1 MLPAVRP
8 LCLVLATAFAPCVC
22 LAQLS
27 APVIE
32 PNGAAHAPNSEGTY
46 AALRS
51 NLPVAPGLVVKD
63 LTLERQGGTFHFD
76 DGSFFLYGP
85 VNGRVTGAVFQGKG
99 HFTLSP
105 TDPNERRSLA
115 LLTKTPEMSQEFTTV
130 VLRFTDATADEIRKA
145 STGPISGN
153 ATEADRTAAELA
165 RNFRETIHW
174 NIDARLLEDVLIDKP
189 RESRSGFFLASFRAG
204 GFFAGKNLLFIVDP
218 EGALSADGDQVEL
231 ATWDAADFH
240 GWTAYRMQGAGSAAV
255 ALPTHVTDEAIDIS
269 LEKSGKITCAAI
281 VSLTVNRPGLR
292 VIHLDLFPTLRVSG
306 VYSETGVPL
315 DFIQEDKR
323 RDPDFA
329 VELPQGAPAG
339 EAMRVLVKY
348 TGPDAVQREGDGVYD
363 LVHAARTSW
372 YPAGHEVSGDFA
384 NYKLTFHLPKGLQAV
399 ATGDQVAHDRDGN
412 IERYVWQTRAPIPV
426 AGFNIGEFKQEEIK
440 TPQGFVVDGYAN
452 VNLPDWIANQA
463 NQGVGSLATPPGLK
477 NQVSQG
483 NAAIQIY
490 SDYFG
495 KLPYDH
501 VSLTEQTTCLDGQG
515 WPTMV
520 YLPICAFWDATE
532 QNSFGLRSFD
542 MPGFWDSVTPHEVAH
557 QWWGDLVGWSSYRD
571 QWMSEGFATFSASLF
586 LMQTSPKMDSY
597 RKYWSDQHRQLFE
610 KNTFGKRP
618 IDVGPVTMG
627 YRINSTK
634 TGDDVYRAVIYAKGA
649 YILHMIQMM
658 YWTPQYQEQPFKK
671 SMQAFVQEYAGK
683 AASTEDFKHSLEK
696 TLPKWADATGDGK
709 LDWFFNEYVY
719 GTEVPHYDLTSDL
732 SPGADGV
739 TSIHFKVTQS
749 GVSNNFLML
758 VPLYV
763 QMDNGNTI
771 RLGSMKMRGDTTLDQ
786 TVKVKLSS
794 PGKKLLLNFNADVL
808 SD

>member
-1 MLPAVRP
+1 MALLPP
-8 LCLVLATAFAPCVC
+8 VC

-32 PNGAAHAPNSEGTY
+32 PSGTAHAPNSEGTY

-51 NLPVAPGLVVKD
+51 NLPAGPGFQVKNLVIG
-63 LTLERQGGTFHFD
+63 RQGGSFHFD
-76 DGSFFLYGP
+76 DGSFFLFGP
-85 VNGRVTGAVFQGKG
+85 VNGRVTGAVFEGKG
-99 HFTLSP
+99 HFALSP
-105 TDPNERRSLA
+105 IDPNERRSLA

-145 STGPISGN
+145 ATGPASES
-153 ATEADRTAAELA
+153 ATTAAQAAAQLA
-165 RNFRETIHW
+165 KDLRETIHW
-174 NIDARLLEDVLIDKP
+174 NLDARILEDVLFDKP
-189 RESRSGFFLASFRAG
+189 ADAHGSFFLASFRTG
-204 GFFAGKNLLFIVDP
+204 GFFVGKNLLFIVDP
-218 EGALSADGDQVEL
+218 EGALGADGDQVEL
-231 ATWDAADFH
+231 ATWDADDFH
-240 GWTAYRMQGAGSAAV
+240 GWTAYRMQGNSDAI
-255 ALPTHVTDEAIDIS
+255 ALPAHVTDEAIDLS
-269 LEKSGKITCAAI
+269 LETSGRITCAAT

-292 VIHLDLFPTLRVSG
+292 VLHFDLFPTLRVSG
-306 VYSETGVPL
+306 VYSETGTPL
-315 DFIQEDKR
+315 DFIQEDKK

-329 VELPQGAPAG
+329 VELPQGASADKP
-339 EAMRVLVKY
+339 MRLLIRY
-348 TGPDAVQREGDGVYD
+348 AGPDAVQREGQGVYD
-363 LVHAARTSW
+363 LIHAARTSW

-426 AGFNIGEFKQEEIK
+426 AGFNLGEFKQEEMK
-440 TPQGFVVDGYAN
+440 TPQGFVVDGFAN
-452 VNLPDWIANQA
+452 TNLPDWIANAA
-463 NQGVGSLATPPGLK
+463 NQGMGSLSTPAGLK

-490 SDYFG
+490 SEYFG

-520 YLPICAFWDATE
+520 FLPICAFWDTTE
-532 QNSFGLRSFD
+532 QHAFGLRDFD
-542 MPGFWDSVTPHEVAH
+542 MPAFWDSVTPHEVAH

-586 LMQTSPKMDSY
+586 LMNTSQKMDGY
-597 RKYWSDQHRQLFE
+597 HKYWNDQHRQLFE
-610 KNTFGKRP
+610 KNANGKRP

-627 YRINSTK
+627 YRVNSSK
-634 TGDDVYRAVIYAKGA
+634 TGDDVYQALIYAKGA
-649 YILHMIQMM
+649 YILHMIEMM
-658 YWTPQYQEQPFKK
+658 YWTPQYHEEPFKK
-671 SMQAFVQEYAGK
+671 SMQAFVQEYSGK
-683 AASTEDFKHSLEK
+683 AASTEDFEHSLEK

-732 SPGADGV
+732 TPGADGV
-739 TSIHFKVTQS
+739 TSIHFKIAQS
-749 GVSNNFLML
+749 GVSDNFLML
-758 VPLYV
+758 VPLYL
-763 QMDNGNTI
+763 QLTNGDTI
-771 RLGSMKMRGDTTLDQ
+771 RLGSMRMHGNSNLEQ
-786 TVKVKLSS
+786 TVKIKL
-794 PGKKLLLNFNADVL
+794 PAPAKKLVLNYNQDVL

>member
-1 MLPAVRP
+1 M
-8 LCLVLATAFAPCVC
+8 AFAPSVC
-22 LAQLS
+22 LSQLS

-32 PNGAAHAPNSEGTY
+32 PNGTAHVPNSEGTY

-51 NLPVAPGLVVKD
+51 NLPVAPGLAVKG
-63 LTLERQGGTFHFD
+63 LTISRQGGSFHFD
-76 DGSFFLYGP
+76 DGSFFLYGA
-85 VNGRVTGAVFQGKG
+85 VNGRTTGAVFQGKG
-99 HFTLSP
+99 HFTLAP
-105 TDPNERRSLA
+105 TDPSERRSLA
-115 LLTKTPEMSQEFTTV
+115 LLTKTQEMSQEFTTV

-145 STGPISGN
+145 STGPADAN
-153 ATEADRTAAELA
+153 AIEASKTAAELA
-165 RNFRETIHW
+165 RIFRETIHW
-174 NIDARLLEDVLIDKP
+174 NLDERLLEDVLSDKP
-189 RESRSGFFLASFRAG
+189 GDGHGSFFLASFRAG

-231 ATWDAADFH
+231 ATWDTDDFH
-240 GWTAYRMQGAGSAAV
+240 GWTAYRMQGAGSDAI
-255 ALPTHVTDEAIDIS
+255 ALPTHVTDEAIDIG
-269 LEKSGKITCAAI
+269 LEKSGKIACAST
-281 VSLTVNRPGLR
+281 VSLDVNRPGLR
-292 VIHLDLFPTLRVSG
+292 VVRFDLFPTLRVSG
-306 VYSETGVPL
+306 VYSETGAPL
-315 DFIQEDKR
+315 DFIQEDKK

-329 VELPQGAPAG
+329 VELPQGASAG
-339 EAMRVLVKY
+339 KPMRLLIKY
-348 TGPDAVQREGDGVYD
+348 SGPDAVAREGDGVYD

-384 NYKLTFHLPKGLQAV
+384 NYRLTFHLPKGLQAV

-412 IERYVWQTRAPIPV
+412 IERFVWQTSAPIPV
-426 AGFNIGEFKQEEIK
+426 AGFNIGEFKQEQIK
-440 TPQGFVVDGYAN
+440 TPQGFVVDGFAN
-452 VNLPDWIANQA
+452 VNLPDWISSAANGGLGNLSA
-463 NQGVGSLATPPGLK
+463 VSGLK

-495 KLPYDH
+495 KLPYNH

-520 YLPICAFWDATE
+520 YLPICAFWDSTE

-542 MPGFWDSVTPHEVAH
+542 MPAFWDSVTAHEVAH

-571 QWMSEGFATFSASLF
+571 QWMSEGFATFSASLY
-586 LMQTSPKMDSY
+586 LMHTSPKMDGY
-597 RKYWSDQHRQLFE
+597 HKYWSDQHRQLLE
-610 KNTFGKRP
+610 KNSYGKRP

-627 YRINSTK
+627 YRVNNSK
-634 TGDDVYRAVIYAKGA
+634 TGDDVYRALIYAKGA

-719 GTEVPHYDLTSDL
+719 GTEVPHYDLSSDATT
-732 SPGADGV
+732 GADGV
-739 TSIHFKVTQS
+739 TSVHFKIAQS
-749 GVSNNFLML
+749 GVSDNFLML
-758 VPLYV
+758 VPVYL
-763 QMDNGNTI
+763 QMANGSTI
-771 RLGSMKMRGDTTLDQ
+771 RLGSMKMRGVTNLEQ
-786 TVKVKLSS
+786 TVKVKLPSA
-794 PGKKLLLNFNADVL
+794 GKKLLLNYNQDVL

>member
-1 MLPAVRP
+1 M
-8 LCLVLATAFAPCVC
+8 AFLSSVC

-32 PNGAAHAPNSEGTY
+32 PSGTAHVPNSEGTY

-51 NLPVAPGLVVKD
+51 NLPAGPGVMVKNLVI
-63 LTLERQGGTFHFD
+63 ERQGGSFHFE
-76 DGSFFLYGP
+76 DGSFFFYGP
-85 VNGRVTGAVFQGKG
+85 VNGRVTGAVFEGKG

-130 VLRFTDATADEIRKA
+130 VLRFTDSTADEIRKGSA
-145 STGPISGN
+145 GPANGD
-153 ATEADRTAAELA
+153 ATEATKAGAELA
-165 RNFRETIHW
+165 RDFRETIHW
-174 NIDARLLEDVLIDKP
+174 NLDARILDDVLSDKP
-189 RESRSGFFLASFRAG
+189 SDSQGSFFLASFHTG

-218 EGALSADGDQVEL
+218 EGALGADGDQVEL
-231 ATWDAADFH
+231 ATWDTEDFH
-240 GWTAYRMQGAGSAAV
+240 GWAAYRMRGSDSEAI
-255 ALPTHVTDEAIDIS
+255 ALPMHVSDEAIDIS
-269 LEKSGKITCAAI
+269 VEKSGKITCAAT
-281 VSLTVNRPGLR
+281 VSLNVNRAGLR
-292 VIHLDLFPTLRVSG
+292 VIHFDLFPTLRVSG
-306 VYSETGVPL
+306 VYSESGAPL

-329 VELPQGAPAG
+329 VELPQGMSAG
-339 EAMRVLVKY
+339 KPMRLLIKY
-348 TGPDAVQREGDGVYD
+348 SGPDAVRRDGPGVYD

-372 YPAGHEVSGDFA
+372 YPAGHEVSGGFA
-384 NYKLTFHLPKGLQAV
+384 NYRLTFHLPKGLQAI
-399 ATGDQVAHDRDGN
+399 ATGDQVAHDHDGN
-412 IERYVWQTRAPIPV
+412 LERYVWETRAPIPV
-426 AGFNIGEFKQEEIK
+426 AGFNVGDFKQEEMK
-440 TPQGFVVDGYAN
+440 TPQGFIVDGFAN
-452 VNLPDWIANQA
+452 TDLPDWIANSA
-463 NQGVGSLATPPGLK
+463 NQGMGSLATPPGLK

-483 NAAIQIY
+483 NVAIQIY
-490 SDYFG
+490 SNYFG

-501 VSLTEQTTCLDGQG
+501 VSLTEQTSCLDGQG

-520 YLPICAFWDATE
+520 YLPICAFWDTTE
-532 QNSFGLRSFD
+532 QHEFGLRDFN
-542 MPGFWDSVTPHEVAH
+542 MPAFWDSVTPHEVAH

>member
-1 MLPAVRP
+1 M
-8 LCLVLATAFAPCVC
+8 AFMPCVC

-32 PNGAAHAPNSEGTY
+32 PNGTAHVPNSEGTY

-51 NLPVAPGLVVKD
+51 NLPVGPGLAVKN
-63 LTLERQGGTFHFD
+63 LIIERQGGSFRFD

-85 VNGRVTGAVFQGKG
+85 VNGHVTGAVFEGKG
-99 HFTLSP
+99 HFTLAP

-115 LLTKTPEMSQEFTTV
+115 LLTKTSEMSQEFTTV
-130 VLRFTDATADEIRKA
+130 VLRFTDGTADEIRKA
-145 STGPISGN
+145 STGPSSGS
-153 ATEADRTAAELA
+153 ATEASKPAAELA
-165 RNFRETIHW
+165 KDFRETIHW
-174 NIDARLLEDVLIDKP
+174 NLEARLLEDVLTDKP
-189 RESRSGFFLASFRAG
+189 ADRHGNFFLASFRAG

-231 ATWDAADFH
+231 ATWDTGDFH
-240 GWTAYRMQGAGSAAV
+240 GWTAYRIQGADSDAV
-255 ALPTHVTDEAIDIS
+255 ALPAHVTDEAIDLS
-269 LEKSGKITCAAI
+269 LEKSGKITCAAT
-281 VSLTVNRPGLR
+281 VSLNVNRPGLR
-292 VIHLDLFPTLRVSG
+292 VIHFDLFPTLRVSG
-306 VYSETGVPL
+306 VYSETGAPL
-315 DFIQEDKR
+315 DFIQEDKL

-329 VELPQGAPAG
+329 VELPQGA
-339 EAMRVLVKY
+339 AMGKPMRLLVKY
-348 TGPDAVQREGDGVYD
+348 SGPDAVEHAGVNVYD

-399 ATGDQVAHDRDGN
+399 ATGDQVAHDHDGSV
-412 IERYVWQTRAPIPV
+412 ERYVWQTRAPIPV

-440 TPQGFVVDGYAN
+440 TPQGFVVDGFAN
-452 VNLPDWIANQA
+452 VNLPDWIANAA
-463 NQGVGSLATPPGLK
+463 NEGHGSFSATAGLK

-532 QNSFGLRSFD
+532 QNSVGLRSFD
-542 MPGFWDSVTPHEVAH
+542 MPSFWESVTPHEVAH

-586 LMQTSPKMDSY
+586 LMYTSPKMDSY
-597 RKYWSDQHRQLFE
+597 HKYWDDQHRQLLQ
-610 KNTFGKRP
+610 KSSYGKRP

-627 YRINSTK
+627 YRVNNSK
-634 TGDDVYRAVIYAKGA
+634 TGDDVYQALIYAKGA

-658 YWTPQYQEQPFKK
+658 YWTPQYQDQPFKK
-671 SMQAFVQEYAGK
+671 SMQAFVQQYAGK
-683 AASTEDFKHSLEK
+683 AASTDDFKHSLEK

-732 SPGADGV
+732 TTGADGV
-739 TSIHFKVTQS
+739 TTVHFKIAQS
-749 GVSNNFLML
+749 GVSDNFLML
-758 VPLYV
+758 IPVYL
-763 QMDNGNTI
+763 QMSNGNTI
-771 RLGSMKMRGDTTLDQ
+771 RLGSMKMRGVTNLEQ
-786 TVKVKLSS
+786 TVKVKLPS
-794 PGKKLLLNFNADVL
+794 PGKKLLLNYNEDVL

>member
-1 MLPAVRP
+1 MAFLPS
-8 LCLVLATAFAPCVC
+8 VC
-22 LAQLS
+22 LSQLS
-27 APVIE
+27 GPVIE

-51 NLPVAPGLVVKD
+51 NIPAGPGLAVKN
-63 LTLERQGGTFHFD
+63 LTIERQGGSFHFD

-85 VNGRVTGAVFQGKG
+85 VNGVVTGAVFEGKG

-115 LLTKTPEMSQEFTTV
+115 LLTKTPEMSQDFTTV
-130 VLRFTDATADEIRKA
+130 VLRFTDTTADEIRKA
-145 STGPISGN
+145 STGPANGS
-153 ATEADRTAAELA
+153 ATSAAQAGVQLA
-165 RNFRETIHW
+165 KDFRETIHW
-174 NIDARLLEDVLIDKP
+174 NLDARILEDALFDKP
-189 RESRSGFFLASFRAG
+189 ADRHGSFFLASFRAG

-218 EGALSADGDQVEL
+218 EGALAADGDQVEL
-231 ATWDAADFH
+231 ATWDSEDFH
-240 GWTAYRMQGAGSAAV
+240 GWTAYRMEGNTDVIAPPAHV
-255 ALPTHVTDEAIDIS
+255 ADEAIDIS
-269 LEKSGKITCAAI
+269 LEYSGKITCAAT
-281 VSLTVNRPGLR
+281 VSLNVNRPGLR
-292 VIHLDLFPTLRVSG
+292 VLHFDLFPTLRVSG
-306 VYSETGVPL
+306 VYSETGAPL

-323 RDPDFA
+323 RDPNFA

-339 EAMRVLVKY
+339 KPMRLLIKY
-348 TGPDAVQREGDGVYD
+348 SGPDAVKHEGDGVYD

-399 ATGDQVAHDRDGN
+399 ATGDQVAHDRDGGL
-412 IERYVWQTRAPIPV
+412 ERYVWQTRAPIPV
-426 AGFNIGEFKQEEIK
+426 AGFNIGMFKQEEVK
-440 TPQGFVVDGYAN
+440 TPQGFIVDGFAN
-452 VNLPDWIANQA
+452 TNLPDWVSGAA
-463 NQGVGSLATPPGLK
+463 NQGMGSLSATSGLK
-477 NQVSQG
+477 SQVSQG

-520 YLPICAFWDATE
+520 YLPICAFWDTTE
-532 QNSFGLRSFD
+532 QHSFGLRDFD
-542 MPGFWDSVTPHEVAH
+542 MPAFWDSVTPHEVAH

-586 LMQTSPKMDSY
+586 LMQTSAKMDSY
-597 RKYWSDQHRQLFE
+597 HKYWDDQRRQLFE
-610 KNTFGKRP
+610 KSSYGKRP
-618 IDVGPVTMG
+618 VDVGPVTMG
-627 YRINSTK
+627 YRVNSTK
-634 TGDDVYRAVIYAKGA
+634 TGDDVYRALIYAKGA

-658 YWTPQYQEQPFKK
+658 YWTPKYQEEPFKK

-696 TLPKWADATGDGK
+696 NLPKWVDAAGDGK

-719 GTEVPHYDLTSDL
+719 GTEVPHYELTSDFTTD
-732 SPGADGV
+732 ADGA
-739 TSIHFKVTQS
+739 TSIHFKITQS
-749 GVSNNFLML
+749 GVSDNFLML
-758 VPLYV
+758 VPLYL
-763 QMDNGNTI
+763 QLENGNTI
-771 RLGSMKMRGDTTLDQ
+771 RVGSVRLRGNSNYEQTMKL
-786 TVKVKLSS
+786 KLPS
-794 PGKKLLLNFNADVL
+794 PGKKLVLNYNQDVL